1 MVDYW
6 IIGLLGVGMGEG
18 DGSEDDLPGG
28 EGGDLGRVWKTL
40 LLRGGR
46 EAR

>member
-1 MVDYW
+1 MVVEYW
-6 IIGLLGVGMGEG
+6 TVGLLGVGMGEG

-40 LLRGGR
+40 LL
-46 EAR
+46 

>member
-1 MVDYW
+1 M
-6 IIGLLGVGMGEG
+6 GMGDG

>member
-1 MVDYW
+1 M
-6 IIGLLGVGMGEG
+6 GMGDGDGSE

-28 EGGDLGRVWKTL
+28 EGGDLGRVLKTL

-46 EAR
+46 QGR